1 MNKRILLVDDDI
13 VQLKLFEKLLSTNGY
28 TCKIALSVDEA
39 EQQLINEIPDL
50 IISDYQMPVKNGF
63 DFRKKLLGSD
73 LYKSIPFLF
82 LTSVNDDSFI
92 QQGLDLKAIDYISK
106 GTPSAQVLS
115 KIDNLMQS
123 VREHYERSLS
133 EIKVIAEKLNLRNM
147 PKTAP
152 ELKLFEIGYFNR
164 SYQDHPGGDFIDF
177 IKINER
183 YTFVVLGDVMG
194 KKWGA
199 WFFSFSFLSYIRSAI
214 RLCVFE
220 GNFSLPEI
228 MAKLNRVIH
237 SDEILSDIF
246 STLSILLIDD
256 EDGKIKYTGAGDLPL
271 LKYELNKDTLTSYQ
285 SDGILLGFSANN
297 TFNEIE
303 LELKAGEE
311 LYLISDGMIDFE
323 VNGAI
328 KSDLNLLKSKLHDL
342 KHQGKSTI
350 AIKES
355 LFNKTKSQVDDC
367 SIIIL
372 SKKNPHE
379 DQKTTN

>member
-1 MNKRILLVDDDI
+1 MNRRILLVDDDI
-13 VQLKLFEKLLSTNGY
+13 VQLKLFEKLLKTNGY
-28 TCKIALSVDEA
+28 TCQIALSVDEA
-39 EQQLINEIPDL
+39 EQHLIREVPDL

-63 DFRKKLLGSD
+63 DFRKKLLGND

-82 LTSVNDDSFI
+82 LTSVNDDKFV

-106 GTPSAQVLS
+106 GTPPAHILS

-147 PKTAP
+147 PKSAP
-152 ELKLFEIGYFNR
+152 ELKHFNISYFNQ

-177 IKINER
+177 IQINER

-214 RLCVFE
+214 RLCVYE
-220 GNFSLPEI
+220 GNFSLSEI
-228 MAKLNRVIH
+228 LGKLNRVIH

-256 EDGKIKYTGAGDLPL
+256 EAQKISYAGAGDLPL
-271 LKYELNKDTLTSYQ
+271 LKYEKAQENLISCQ
-285 SDGILLGFSANN
+285 SDGILLGFSEHS
-297 TFNEIE
+297 TFNEIV
-303 LELKAGEE
+303 LSLDTDEE
-311 LYLISDGMIDFE
+311 IYLISDGMIDFE
-323 VNGAI
+323 VGGTI
-328 KSDLNLLKSKLHDL
+328 KSDINLLKSRLYEL
-342 KHQGKSTI
+342 KRDGISTI
-350 AIKES
+350 DIKNT

-367 SIIIL
+367 SLIIL
-372 SKKNPHE
+372 SKKNP
-379 DQKTTN
+379 QS